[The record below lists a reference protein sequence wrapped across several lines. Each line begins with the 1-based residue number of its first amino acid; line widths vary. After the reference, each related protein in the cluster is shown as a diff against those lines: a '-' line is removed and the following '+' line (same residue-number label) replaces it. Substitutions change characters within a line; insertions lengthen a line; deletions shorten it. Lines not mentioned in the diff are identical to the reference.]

1 MAEQLLVLK
10 MNMLKTVD
18 MTEDTKGGGYIWIF
32 GGLLFWNSTVFTLCE
47 CQRTLIWVN
56 TMKENKIKPYNHQ

>member
-10 MNMLKTVD
+10 MKMLKTVD

-32 GGLLFWNSTVFTLCE
+32 GGLLFWNSTVFTYGS
-47 CQRTLIWVN
+47 LIWVN

>member
-10 MNMLKTVD
+10 MKMLKTVD

-47 CQRTLIWVN
+47 CQRTLI
-56 TMKENKIKPYNHQ
+56 